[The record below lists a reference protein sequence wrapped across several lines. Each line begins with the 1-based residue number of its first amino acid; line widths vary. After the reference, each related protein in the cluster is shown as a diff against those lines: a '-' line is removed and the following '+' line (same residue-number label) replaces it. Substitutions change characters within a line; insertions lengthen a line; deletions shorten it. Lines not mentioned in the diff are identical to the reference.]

1 MGILLCGLNGVG
13 KSTIGKILAERMSYQ
28 FIDNEELYF
37 PKTDKAYEFANP
49 RSKDEVIR
57 ILEEKIK
64 NNDKF
69 IFAAVKGDYG
79 EKFLEKI
86 DNVVLIEVPKETRM
100 ERVKMRSAKK
110 FGDRICDNGD
120 LEQKENS
127 WFEKV
132 NSRPEDFVTKW
143 LENVTCPIIRIDGSA
158 KVEENVS
165 FLLSV
170 LQQMEKS

>member
-1 MGILLCGLNGVG
+1 MGILICGLNGVG

-37 PKTDKAYEFANP
+37 PKTDKSYEFANP

-57 ILEEKIK
+57 ILEEKIED
-64 NNDKF
+64 NDKF
-69 IFAAVKGDYG
+69 IFAAVQGDYG
-79 EKFLEKI
+79 EKLLGKI

-110 FGDRICDNGD
+110 FGDRISDNGD

-143 LENVTCPIIRIDGSA
+143 LEKVTCPIIRIDGSA

-165 FLLSV
+165 YLLSV
-170 LQQMEKS
+170 LQEVEKP